1 MYNFFSGY
9 IDKVRSL
16 QQENNRLTRVVEK
29 YELTKSS
36 EVTHIKEMY
45 DKQVEDLKAAL
56 DNMNKQYNQLKVGA
70 EGLLQEN
77 TDIKNNLQKKDADVA
92 KANDR
97 TRNLEDEMRNMANQL
112 SLLDAEKCKL
122 AHQLQVTILFI
133 LLLISWLASNNP
145 VKTYLPHF
153 ISGYFARY
161 CQFERKITRGQERF
175 RSRATEECRS
185 GQ

>member
-1 MYNFFSGY
+1 M
-9 IDKVRSL
+9 RSL

-97 TRNLEDEMRNMANQL
+97 ARNLEDEMRSMANQL

-122 AHQLQVTILFI
+122 QHQLQVHMYIF
-133 LLLISWLASNNP
+133 
-145 VKTYLPHF
+145 
-153 ISGYFARY
+153 
-161 CQFERKITRGQERF
+161 
-175 RSRATEECRS
+175 
-185 GQ
+185 

>member
-1 MYNFFSGY
+1 MYRFLKDFEKKHWNQIILSTIFSSGY

-45 DKQVEDLKAAL
+45 DKQVEDLKAGL

-97 TRNLEDEMRNMANQL
+97 THNLEDELRNMANQL

-122 AHQLQVTILFI
+122 AHQLQVHCF
-133 LLLISWLASNNP
+133 
-145 VKTYLPHF
+145 
-153 ISGYFARY
+153 
-161 CQFERKITRGQERF
+161 
-175 RSRATEECRS
+175 
-185 GQ
+185 

>member
-1 MYNFFSGY
+1 MYPPNSRVIQETKRSTENITRIVETIPQSQGKYKSTQSLHELGLDNYPNPEMPESSRLSRKEEKQSLQNLNNRLAGY

-97 TRNLEDEMRNMANQL
+97 TRN
-112 SLLDAEKCKL
+112 
-122 AHQLQVTILFI
+122 
-133 LLLISWLASNNP
+133 
-145 VKTYLPHF
+145 
-153 ISGYFARY
+153 
-161 CQFERKITRGQERF
+161 
-175 RSRATEECRS
+175 
-185 GQ
+185 

>member
-97 TRNLEDEMRNMANQL
+97 THNLEDELRNMANQL

-133 LLLISWLASNNP
+133 LLLISWLASN
-145 VKTYLPHF
+145 
-153 ISGYFARY
+153 
-161 CQFERKITRGQERF
+161 
-175 RSRATEECRS
+175 
-185 GQ
+185 